1 MKADAQSLAVTF
13 NHPEADFYTIP
24 QYQRPYTWDI
34 SNFETLWEDL
44 TEAFEEFSAAK
55 SNGKEPGHYFLG
67 PVVFVLN
74 KSNRSYDIIDGQQRT
89 TTFHIL
95 LWHLYRKLND
105 TTEKLR
111 IAQLLKFL
119 DKEPR
124 LKVSAKDATVFLKI
138 RQSDADIEGGSK
150 MAICSNFFRKKITT
164 LTNPDAFSAFLR
176 EGCQFITIVA
186 DDYAKA
192 WDLFIGLNGK
202 GEPLNPT
209 DLVKAFVCGRS
220 DIGESAGAVWEEKI
234 LPLKENSTSFLLF
247 LSRYKSGKFIS
258 ENSLFREFSNLFPST
273 INTLDIAGYSEIYHV
288 FWLLPI
294 DEIHRSFE
302 SGFSL
307 SLASKK
313 SLKTIRDIGRK
324 DITTLLFQ
332 FAQAFGKKSLFDE
345 DFLSVLAAY
354 QLRMALAR
362 KRSRERNFVSWFN
375 SINFNP
381 NEESNLIEN
390 KKVAVETIRKKLR
403 TDAPDD
409 ATFETLI
416 RVNAT
421 YGNLAAKIILRS
433 QEEGERGNKR
443 ILDFELEHLMPQTGT
458 AYWFPHAEVIK
469 EEGEANT
476 EDYSKLVNNIGNL
489 FLIDPETNNEVKN
502 FDFSVKR
509 KFYQEKLSDWS
520 VARITHPKT
529 EWTKKDIEERG
540 LKIARWAVGYWQ
552 I

>member
-1 MKADAQSLAVTF
+1 MNKA
-13 NHPEADFYTIP
+13 
-24 QYQRPYTWDI
+24 
-34 SNFETLWEDL
+34 
-44 TEAFEEFSAAK
+44 K
-55 SNGKEPGHYFLG
+55 
-67 PVVFVLN
+67 
-74 KSNRSYDIIDGQQRT
+74 RSYDIIDGQQRT

-95 LWHLYRKLND
+95 LWYLYRRIND
-105 TTEKLR
+105 STEKLR
-111 IAQLLKFL
+111 IAQILKFL

-138 RQSDADIEGGSK
+138 RESNAEIEGNSK
-150 MAICSNFFRKKITT
+150 MAICANFFLKKISA
-164 LTNPDAFSAFLR
+164 LQHPDTFAEFLR

-247 LSRYKSGKFIS
+247 LSRYKSGKYIS
-258 ENSLFREFSNLFPST
+258 ENSLFREFSNLFPMT
-273 INTLDIAGYSEIYHV
+273 INTLDIASFSEIYFV
-288 FWLLPI
+288 FWIVPI
-294 DEIHRSFE
+294 DEITRYFE
-302 SGFSL
+302 SGFYL
-307 SLASKK
+307 TLAAKK
-313 SLKTIRDIGRK
+313 SLKTIRDLGRK
-324 DITTLLFQ
+324 DITTLIFQ

-345 DFLSVLAAY
+345 DFLAVLAAY

-362 KRSRERNFVSWFN
+362 KRSRERNFITWF
-375 SINFNP
+375 SQVIFNP
-381 NEESNLIEN
+381 LAELNTSEN
-390 KKVAVETIRKKLR
+390 KKSAIEIIRKKLR
-403 TDAPDD
+403 SDAPDD

-458 AYWFPHAEVIK
+458 EFWFTHAEVNK
-469 EEGEANT
+469 ANGEADT
-476 EDYSKLVNNIGNL
+476 EGYTKLVNNIGNL

-520 VARITHPKT
+520 VARITQSKS
-529 EWTKKDIEERG
+529 EWTKKDIEERSS
-540 LKIARWAVGYWQ
+540 KIASWAVGYWK